1 MVKIKDAE
9 GNGGCQGLGGGE
21 MGSCAIGTVS
31 VLQGKKVLEMV
42 AQ

>member
-9 GNGGCQGLGGGE
+9 WNGGCQGLGGGE
-21 MGSCAIGTVS
+21 VGSCVIGTVS
-31 VLQGKKVLEMV
+31 VLQGKKILGMV

>member
-9 GNGGCQGLGGGE
+9 WNGGCQGLGGGE
-21 MGSCAIGTVS
+21 VGSCAVGAVS
-31 VLQGKKVLEMV
+31 VLQGKTILEMV